1 MQLEQKI
8 EDSAKAK
15 SCSVHKGF
23 DEDVEGISG
32 GECNGQTSKQDVGCN
47 AYVYPCLLACSCLV
61 QNVEGQPKAYKSHFS
76 WVGGLFRLVNKGCVM
91 WTRASICNGP
101 FYPLLC
107 HCSELVKSVCNLHY
121 L

>member
-1 MQLEQKI
+1 MKTQQ
-8 EDSAKAK
+8 KAK

-32 GECNGQTSKQDVGCN
+32 GECHGQTSQQDVGCN
-47 AYVYPCLLACSCLV
+47 AYVCPCLLACSCPV
-61 QNVEGQPKAYKSHFS
+61 QNVKGRPKAYKSHFS

-91 WTRASICNGP
+91 WTLVRD
-101 FYPLLC
+101 FRYVVDHFDPLLC
-107 HCSELVKSVCNLHY
+107 NCSELVKYVCNLHC